1 MLLSVV
7 GNSWRNVL
15 RTSEDSLSKNK
26 TIVKELNKIN
36 HNETILLLNPNS
48 QGGNTGK
55 NWILTYSKVK
65 EFLPPNHRIIFT
77 KKTNDGILVTRK
89 LLRKGYENIVA
100 IGGDGTINEIANGF
114 FIIQPHNRNSS
125 KLEKFNFDTTLKLAN
140 PNGVMFIIPSGSRN
154 VLARSLGLKHQG
166 VQALKRIKQMKRRK
180 MDAILAIITDK
191 DSPSLTH
198 KRIILNAAEIGVG
211 AEIID
216 RSKKVRRKIKSRFV
230 STVASIVATLPAYS
244 SNECDIVIDGNKKIS
259 SKMTMGVVANGR
271 FLGGGFKAA
280 PRAKFSDG
288 LLDVIILKNSG
299 SFKMLDKLIELK
311 GASSYKFEE
320 DILYYQASEVGFFPK
335 ERDVTV
341 TVDGEPIG
349 MLPAIF
355 KSYHEALTIK
365 SETFSSRI

>member
-1 MLLSVV
+1 M
-7 GNSWRNVL
+7 
-15 RTSEDSLSKNK
+15 RTYGDSLSKNK
-26 TIVKELNKIN
+26 NIVKELNKIN
-36 HNETILLLNPNS
+36 TNEMILLLNPNS
-48 QGGNTGK
+48 QGGKTGK
-55 NWILTYSKVK
+55 NWILTYSKAK
-65 EFLPPNHRIIFT
+65 EFLPSNHRIIFT

-114 FIIQPHNRNSS
+114 FIIQSQDRNPGNL
-125 KLEKFNFDTTLKLAN
+125 KKFIFDARLKLAN
-140 PNGVMFIIPSGSRN
+140 PKGVMHIIPSGSRN

-216 RSKKVRRKIKSRFV
+216 RSKRVRRKIKSRFV
-230 STVASIVATLPAYS
+230 STMASIVATLPAYN
-244 SNECDIVIDGNKKIS
+244 SNECDIIIDGHKKIS
-259 SKMTMGVVANGR
+259 SKMTMGIVANGR

-288 LLDVIILKNSG
+288 LMDIIILKNSG
-299 SFKMLDKLIELK
+299 SIKMLDKLIELK
-311 GASSYKFEE
+311 VGSTYKFEE
-320 DILYYQASEVGFFPK
+320 DILYYQASEVRFFPK

-349 MLPAIF
+349 ILPAIF
-355 KSYHEALTIK
+355 KSYHDAFTIK

>member
-1 MLLSVV
+1 MKWNML
-7 GNSWRNVL
+7 RA
-15 RTSEDSLSKNK
+15 SEYSLSKNK
-26 TIVKELNKIN
+26 NIVKELNKIN
-36 HNETILLLNPNS
+36 TNEMILLLNPNS

-55 NWILTYSKVK
+55 SWILTYSKVK
-65 EFLPPNHRIIFT
+65 KFLPPNHRIIFT

-114 FIIQPHNRNSS
+114 FIFQSQNRYPSN
-125 KLEKFNFDTTLKLAN
+125 LEKFVFDTRLKLAN
-140 PNGVMFIIPSGSRN
+140 PNSVMYVIPSGSRN

-166 VQALKRIKQMKRRK
+166 VQALKRINQMKRRK

-216 RSKKVRRKIKSRFV
+216 RSKRVRRKIKSRFV
-230 STVASIVATLPAYS
+230 STMASIVATLPAYN
-244 SNECDIVIDGNKKIS
+244 SNECDIVIDGHKKIS

-280 PRAKFSDG
+280 PKAKFSDG
-288 LLDVIILKNSG
+288 LLDIIILKNSG
-299 SFKMLDKLIELK
+299 SLKMLDKLIELK
-311 GASSYKFEE
+311 VGSTYEFEE
-320 DILYYQASEVGFFPK
+320 DILYYQASDVRFFPK

-355 KSYHEALTIK
+355 KSYHDAFTIK

>member
-1 MLLSVV
+1 M
-7 GNSWRNVL
+7 
-15 RTSEDSLSKNK
+15 RTSAEDNLSKNK
-26 TIVKELNKIN
+26 NLARELNKIN
-36 HNETILLLNPNS
+36 TNEMILLLNPNS

-65 EFLPPNHRIIFT
+65 EFLPTNHRIIFT
-77 KKTNDGILVTRK
+77 KKTNDGILITRK

-114 FIIQPHNRNSS
+114 FIIQSQNRNSGN
-125 KLEKFNFDTTLKLAN
+125 LEKFIFDTRLKLAN
-140 PNGVMFIIPSGSRN
+140 PNGVMYIIPSGSRN

-191 DSPSLTH
+191 DSSLTH
-198 KRIILNAAEIGVG
+198 NRIILNAAEIGVG

-216 RSKKVRRKIKSRFV
+216 RSKRVRRKIKSRFV
-230 STVASIVATLPAYS
+230 STMASIVATLPAYN
-244 SNECDIVIDGNKKIS
+244 SNKCDIVIDGHEKIS
-259 SKMTMGVVANGR
+259 SKMTMGIVANGR

-288 LLDVIILKNSG
+288 LLDIIILKNSG
-299 SFKMLDKLIELK
+299 SIKMLDKLIELK
-311 GASSYKFEE
+311 GGSTYKFEE

-355 KSYHEALTIK
+355 KSYHDALTIK
-365 SETFSSRI
+365 SEPFSSRI